1 MAVET
6 DVLWLSAGT
15 YYPSDGSD
23 RDASFSIISDGIK
36 IYGGFAGT
44 ETELSQRD
52 WLTNLTVL
60 SGDIGLIS
68 DFSDNRYK
76 VLSVLGSAEN
86 TIDKLLIDGLVI
98 EGNSNSNGG
107 GMRIG
112 MHLRHCQYPV

>member
-1 MAVET
+1 
-6 DVLWLSAGT
+6 
-15 YYPSDGSD
+15 
-23 RDASFSIISDGIK
+23 SDGIK
-36 IYGGFAGT
+36 VYGGFAGT

-68 DFSDNRYK
+68 DFSDNSYK

-98 EGNSNSNGG
+98 EGGNSNSNGG
-107 GMRIG
+107 GMSIE
-112 MHLRHCQYPV
+112 YASPVIVNTRFSNNRAASQGGAV